1 MTPRWIARPETIRRL
16 WIAFGLILAATVLA
30 ELAIHRHAVIGIDA
44 VFGFHAWFGF
54 GACVALVLLARL
66 LGFVLKRRDDFY
78 ER

>member
-1 MTPRWIARPETIRRL
+1 MTPHWIARPEAIRRL

-30 ELAIHRHAVIGIDA
+30 ELATHRHAAIGIDA

-66 LGFVLKRRDDFY
+66 LGFALKRRDDFY